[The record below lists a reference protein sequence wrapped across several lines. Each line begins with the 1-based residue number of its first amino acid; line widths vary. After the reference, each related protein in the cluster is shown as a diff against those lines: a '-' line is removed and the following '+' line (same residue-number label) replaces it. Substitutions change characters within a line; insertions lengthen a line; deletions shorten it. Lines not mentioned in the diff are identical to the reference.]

1 MAKKNGNKY
10 RFELSIYS
18 IIFGSFC
25 FLFSLGCIFAVGIM
39 VGKNQISGSI
49 PVLSNLKK
57 PVEPPPLPPPVAQNT
72 PPPEPVKPPTK
83 TEEPPPKLD
92 FYTMLDNK
100 KESPKK
106 KPEPP
111 PIEGTGAP
119 AGGNKIKF
127 EPLRK
132 EQSPPAEP
140 KAANVPIPKKETV
153 VGTGSIQFTVQLASL
168 ESKEKAEKM
177 VQSLKA
183 HSHAAYFYE
192 VKIQGK
198 VYYRVRCGRFNTRE
212 EASIYAVKL
221 SSEENLQGF
230 VTKLE

>member
-1 MAKKNGNKY
+1 MAKKSDNKY

-18 IIFGSFC
+18 IIFGIFA
-25 FLFSLGCIFAVGIM
+25 FLFSLGAIFTVGIM
-39 VGKNQISGSI
+39 YGKKQISGSI
-49 PVLSNLKK
+49 PIISNLKK
-57 PVEPPPLPPPVAQNT
+57 PTEPAIPPVAQNT
-72 PPPEPVKPPTK
+72 PPPEPVKPPPK
-83 TEEPPPKLD
+83 TEEPPPKLE
-92 FYTMLDNK
+92 FFNVLDNK

-111 PIEGTGAP
+111 AIEETVSP

-127 EPLRK
+127 EPLQK

-140 KAANVPIPKKETV
+140 KTAHAPIPHKETNAK
-153 VGTGSIQFTVQLASL
+153 TGSLQFTVQLASL

-177 VQSLKA
+177 VQGLKA

-198 VYYRVRCGRFNTRE
+198 VYYRVRCGRFNSRE

-230 VTKLE
+230 VTKIE